1 MQYDQHDLR
10 GHAHYGNIIPRA
22 LVVFLKLFQWVDQVS
37 NLSFLAHQAEFY
49 HLLIRITHFRF

>member
-1 MQYDQHDLR
+1 MQYEQHDLR

-37 NLSFLAHQAEFY
+37 NLSFLAHQAEF
-49 HLLIRITHFRF
+49 